1 MTVPRLAL
9 TGLLLL
15 SLSLGLA
22 RTAMTEEFEELTP
35 ALRERLATI
44 YQGTRSVQGDFEQ
57 EKRLSMFDRTFVS
70 KGVFAVEQ
78 PGKIHWAYQEPSS
91 FGFASDGELV
101 RRWNEHSGMS
111 APTPLARDPILSVI
125 VDQMLAWSTMDAEKL
140 EASFTLAVPKTTPES
155 TPETAPL
162 TLELLPKVRQLA
174 AVLQRVQISFDQ
186 GDTHLQKIVLFE
198 PDGDTTRIRFLN
210 VRVNEDISPGLF

>member
-1 MTVPRLAL
+1 MTVSRLAL
-9 TGLLLL
+9 TCLLLL

-22 RTAMTEEFEELTP
+22 RTALTEEFEELTP
-35 ALRERLATI
+35 ALRERLAAI
-44 YQGTRSVQGDFEQ
+44 HQGTRSIQGDFEQ

-91 FGFASDGELV
+91 FGFASDGEQV

-111 APTPLARDPILSVI
+111 APAPLARDPILSVI
-125 VDQMLAWSTMDAEKL
+125 VDQMLAWSTMDAGKL
-140 EASFTLAVPKTTPES
+140 EASFTLVVPKTTPES
-155 TPETAPL
+155 TPL
-162 TLELLPKVRQLA
+162 SLELLPRARQLA

-186 GDTHLQKIVLFE
+186 SDTHLQEIVLFE
-198 PDGDTTRIRFLN
+198 PDGDTTRIRFFN
-210 VRVNEDISPGLF
+210 VRINEDVSPGFF